1 MISDLI
7 KHITRVNET
16 NHIDLKIAIEILMLF
31 TRLVIND
38 EQKQVALYSIIIPVL
53 VKSVDEVDNLYL
65 HEKLIVLVRQS
76 ASSFKQVVNKYLDDN
91 QKKLTEEIVTSS
103 VAKNTVANQSVDSF
117 DQVPEIQLKTFGV

>member
-1 MISDLI
+1 
-7 KHITRVNET
+7 
-16 NHIDLKIAIEILMLF
+16 MLF

-65 HEKLIVLVRQS
+65 HEKLIVLVRQN

>member
-1 MISDLI
+1 MVKFLISDLI

-65 HEKLIVLVRQS
+65 HEKLIVLVRQN

-91 QKKLTEEIVTSS
+91 QKET
-103 VAKNTVANQSVDSF
+103 N
-117 DQVPEIQLKTFGV
+117 

>member
-65 HEKLIVLVRQS
+65 HEKLIVLVRQN

-91 QKKLTEEIVTSS
+91 QKKLTEEIVTQ
-103 VAKNTVANQSVDSF
+103 VLQNTVANQSVDSF